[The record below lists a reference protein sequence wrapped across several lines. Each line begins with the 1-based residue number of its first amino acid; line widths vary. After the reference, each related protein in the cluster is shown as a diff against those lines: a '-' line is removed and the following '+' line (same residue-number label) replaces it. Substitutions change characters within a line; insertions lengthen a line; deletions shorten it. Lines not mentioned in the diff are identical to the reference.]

1 MKEDPMLAEPFRIHV
16 PDDTLTDMFDRLAR
30 TRYVTTLGTV
40 DRPGGLG
47 GERLRALVDRWLQFD
62 WRAEE
67 VRLNGFEQYTAEVN
81 GHRLHFARLR
91 PQEKAKQTVPLLLLH
106 GWPSAFTE
114 YLPLAELLSAS
125 EGSIG
130 FDVIVPSLP
139 GFVFS
144 ELPDATLTRREI
156 AADLH
161 ALMVDVLGFE
171 RYGAFGGD
179 IGGGAAM
186 WIGVD
191 NPDSLIG
198 LQLIHAPVPAGG
210 TPLDDIEQAY
220 LEAVDAYDRSDSGY
234 SEIML
239 TRPDTIAATLA
250 DSPAGLLAWIVD
262 KWYDW
267 VDGELGAVIDDSV
280 LFDIATLYWA
290 TGTIGSSFRQYFDW
304 NENPPRPPI
313 TAPIGVLLSR
323 EPAMR
328 GFPRSLAE
336 RAATDLRRFEQASAG
351 GHFMGVERPEIAAAA
366 IRSFFASLRDGGAT
380 SLPI

>member
-1 MKEDPMLAEPFRIHV
+1 MLVQPFRIHV

-30 TRYVTTLGTV
+30 TRYVPTLGTV

-47 GERLRALVDRWLQFD
+47 GERLRALVDRWLRFD

-67 VRLNGFEQYTAEVN
+67 ARLNVFEHYTAEVN

-91 PQEKAKQTVPLLLLH
+91 PQRKAKHTVPLLLLH

-114 YLPLAELLSAS
+114 YLPLAELLSAGDA
-125 EGSIG
+125 GSVG

-161 ALMVDVLGFE
+161 TLMVNVLGFG

-191 NPDSLIG
+191 NPDALIG
-198 LQLIHAPVPAGG
+198 LQLIHAPIPAAG
-210 TPLDDIEQAY
+210 TPLDDLEEVY
-220 LEAVDAYDRSDSGY
+220 LDAVDAYDRSDSGY

-239 TRPDTIAATLA
+239 TRPDTIAAALA

-262 KWYDW
+262 KWHDW
-267 VDGELGAVIDDSV
+267 VDGDLGAAVDDSV
-280 LFDIATLYWA
+280 LFGIATLYWA

-313 TAPIGVLLSR
+313 TAPTGVLLSR

-351 GHFMGVERPEIAAAA
+351 GHFMGAEQPDIAAAA
-366 IRSFFASLRDGGAT
+366 ITSFFTSLHDREAT